1 MEYIGKTPSYMAI
14 GYIVYNFKS
23 ILCENINIEIQFQ
36 IARFVVRKFN
46 QFRQT
51 DIG

>member
-1 MEYIGKTPSYMAI
+1 MEYIGKTPIYMA
-14 GYIVYNFKS
+14 IVYNFKS

-36 IARFVVRKFN
+36 IARFVARKFN